1 MKSLRLSALV
11 AVLALAACSSPA
23 PTDPALLDS
32 ATPSFDEGPGMVGSG
47 NKDGGGMLGSGNN
60 SMDDGGVGTM
70 GSGGGTGSGGD
81 ATTTNTGGTTTSDS
95 TGTQRGGG
103 SLGSGN

>member
-1 MKSLRLSALV
+1 MKSLRLSALAAALV
-11 AVLALAACSSPA
+11 LAACSA

-32 ATPSFDEGPGMVGSG
+32 ATPSFDAGPDMMGSG
-47 NKDGGGMLGSGNN
+47 NKDGGGMLGTGNN
-60 SMDDGGVGTM
+60 SMEDGGVGTL
-70 GSGGGTGSGGD
+70 GSGGGTGSAG
-81 ATTTNTGGTTTSDS
+81 ATTTSDAGGTPSSDS